1 MLVQYD
7 CGDRIES
14 LKKGRI
20 RAQIK
25 SECAVNLKEMEY
37 VEEYSNRG
45 CSSKRHKTA
54 PYKHAVTLIPQFCIN
69 AYAVYKVEAL

>member
-7 CGDRIES
+7 CSDKIES

-37 VEEYSNRG
+37 VEES
-45 CSSKRHKTA
+45 
-54 PYKHAVTLIPQFCIN
+54 TLIGVVPPNDIKPRRIN
-69 AYAVYKVEAL
+69 TPLH